1 MKMGK
6 MYKFASALL
15 ITVLLF
21 SVAACGKRG
30 TEQESINSDKKA
42 AETKGDKSSDSDGP
56 WGKYESPVQITVVQ
70 GTTTNTKFE
79 NGDTIDNNIWT
90 REAEKVFNIKL
101 SQLWTADNSQ
111 YINKLNMSIAS
122 NDLPDV
128 FWVDSTQFAKI
139 SKSGQIVDLSALYEK
154 YASPELKQVEE
165 ADKIGFES
173 GIESGK
179 LMGLSLQHFGII
191 SSPNVVWIRDDWMK
205 KLNLTAPKTLEEL
218 IKICEA
224 FTTKDPDGNNKDD
237 TYGLAVHK
245 ELYGGLSS
253 IEGIF
258 NACHAYPKMW
268 LKDSSGQII
277 YGSIQPEMKTA
288 LKILQDMYKS
298 GLISKEFGVKDVG
311 KVNEDLIAGKVGVEI
326 GANWNGLWPV
336 PDIIKKNGVEAIFM
350 PYAIPSADD
359 KQIKLSVQ
367 WPVSGYAVV
376 NKNCKNPEAAIKLA
390 NLYVQ
395 KSHSEDPEEWVSFCG
410 DDRGWLAPIQV
421 NDPKADYNQFVAVS
435 EAIKTKD
442 KSKLRADQLAKYQ
455 LAMKWIDS
463 KDPESVGY
471 WLQQSPVGSYSIL
484 KNFID
489 SGNFLLTEYRGVDT
503 ATFTAKKATLEKLET
518 ETITKIM
525 MGASLEEF
533 DKMVETWKKIGGDA
547 VVAEMNE
554 MYNKK

>member
-1 MKMGK
+1 MK
-6 MYKFASALL
+6 MYKLVSALL
-15 ITVLLF
+15 ITVLLT
-21 SVAACGKRG
+21 SMAACGKAE
-30 TEQESINSDKKA
+30 TEQESVSNEVRTT
-42 AETKGDKSSDSDGP
+42 ETKADEALTGDGP
-56 WGKYESPVQITVVQ
+56 WGKYESPIQITVVQ
-70 GTTTNTKFE
+70 GTTTSTKFE
-79 NGDTIDNNIWT
+79 DGDTIDNNIWT
-90 REAEKVFNIKL
+90 REAEETFGIKTTL
-101 SQLWTADNSQ
+101 LWTADNSQ

-122 NDLPDV
+122 GDLPDV

-139 SKSGQIVDLSALYEK
+139 SKSDQIIDLADLYEK

-173 GIESGK
+173 GMADGR
-179 LMGLSLQHFGII
+179 LMGLSLQHFGLI
-191 SSPNVVWIRDDWMK
+191 SIPNVVWIRDDWMK
-205 KLNLTAPKTLEEL
+205 KLNLTAPKTLDEL

-224 FTTKDPDGNNKDD
+224 FTTEDPDGNNKND

-245 ELYGGLSS
+245 DLYGGLSS

-258 NACHAYPKMW
+258 NACHAYPKIW
-268 LKDSSGQII
+268 LKDNSGQIT

-311 KVNEDLIAGKVGVEI
+311 KVNEDLIASKVGVEI

-336 PDIIKKNGVEAIFM
+336 PDIVKKNGAEAVFM

-359 KQIKLSVQ
+359 QPIKLSAQ
-367 WPVSGYAVV
+367 WPVTGYAVV

-395 KSHSEDPEEWVSFCG
+395 KSHSEDPAEWIRFCG

-421 NDPKADYNQFVAVS
+421 NDPKADYNQFVTIS

-442 KSKLRADQLAKYQ
+442 ESKLRADQLAKYQ
-455 LAMKWIDS
+455 LAVKWIDS
-463 KDPESVGY
+463 KDPEGVGS

-484 KNFID
+484 KNFVD
-489 SGNFLLTEYRGVDT
+489 SGDLLLTEYRGVDT
-503 ATFTAKKATLEKLET
+503 ATLMQKRATLEKLET
-518 ETITKIM
+518 ETITKII

-533 DKMVETWKKIGGDA
+533 DKMVETWKKTGGDA
-547 VVAEMNE
+547 VITEMNE
-554 MYNKK
+554 MYNKE